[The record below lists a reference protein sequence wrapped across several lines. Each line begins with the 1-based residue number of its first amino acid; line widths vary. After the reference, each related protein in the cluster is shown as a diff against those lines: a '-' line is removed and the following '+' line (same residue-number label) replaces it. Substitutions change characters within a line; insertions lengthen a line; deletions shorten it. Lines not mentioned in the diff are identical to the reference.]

1 MLNGKVILD
10 ELFLSE
16 NDSSL
21 VVLLIST
28 RRKVVESKKAEPPSL
43 YMMEKMGMRRNDQ
56 VGEQQG
62 STRNKI
68 RATP

>member
-43 YMMEKMGMRRNDQ
+43 NMMEKMDMRRK
-56 VGEQQG
+56 EQFKDSRVQPG
-62 STRNKI
+62 IK
-68 RATP
+68 